1 MIPDMETPGTPTA
14 AYSPKWQFRFNF
26 FDRHGGPQAPGFKA
40 AFKALK
46 FGEKLKI
53 NMNFYAFF
61 FGWIYFFILGL
72 WRKALVLIGLWVLLI
87 VCAFLLPEIVARGLG
102 TAFSVLTGMVAN
114 YAFYLDR
121 IKGSTSWNPCEGM
134 RWW

>member
-1 MIPDMETPGTPTA
+1 METPGATPV
-14 AYSPKWQFRFNF
+14 YSPKWQFRFNF
-26 FDRHGGPQAPGFKA
+26 FNQHGGPQSP
-40 AFKALK
+40 AFKPAFKTLK

-72 WRKALVLIGLWVLLI
+72 WRKALVLVGIWVLLI
-87 VCAFLLPEIVARGLG
+87 VCAFLLPEIVVRGLG
-102 TAFSVLTGMVAN
+102 TGFSVVTAMAAN

-121 IKGSTSWNPCEGM
+121 IKRSTSWNPYEGM